1 MIGGFLGEKAG
12 WVWVQGF
19 LATFAG
25 IIWAV
30 EGLVIPET
38 YGPVLLRKR
47 AALLSKLTGKVYIS
61 KIDHERPKV
70 TNKEAFSTALG
81 RPWILL
87 CSEPIVLLLSIY
99 MAIVYGTLYLMFG
112 AFPIIYQE
120 QRGWSQGVASLPFLS
135 VLTGMMLALIY
146 NIWDNQRYKRIHV
159 KCHGFAPP
167 EARLPP
173 SMIGGIA
180 VPIGLF
186 WFAWTN
192 QASLHWSVS
201 VIASAPFGFGMVLV
215 FLSIMSYLIDSY
227 TIFAASAL
235 AANSI
240 IRSCFGA
247 VFPLFTTYMYH
258 NLGIHWASCVPA
270 FLALACVP
278 FPFLLYRYGPGIRR
292 RCKFA
297 AEADDFMRMLQKEA
311 LNTNSAGKAAL
322 KSNVGADGAEAEE
335 GYVPEDVQSRTAG
348 SASLHE
354 LGRISS
360 DSVALEPVVT
370 YEGNPYDI
378 DRVNTRSSAIT
389 NKSKSRSIKIWRQ

>member
-1 MIGGFLGEKAG
+1 M
-12 WVWVQGF
+12 
-19 LATFAG
+19 
-25 IIWAV
+25 

-38 YGPVLLRKR
+38 YGPVLLRRR
-47 AALLSKLTGKVYIS
+47 AARLSKLTSKVYVS

-70 TNKEAFSTALG
+70 TKKEAFGTALG
-81 RPWILL
+81 RPWLL
-87 CSEPIVLLLSIY
+87 LFSEPIVLLLSIY

-112 AFPIIYQE
+112 AFPIVYQE
-120 QRGWSQGVASLPFLS
+120 QRGWSQEVASLPFLS
-135 VLTGMMLALIY
+135 VLTGMMLALVY
-146 NIWDNQRYKRIHV
+146 NMWDNQRYKRIHV
-159 KCHGFAPP
+159 KCHGFAFP
-167 EARLPP
+167 EERLPP

-192 QASLHWSVS
+192 QASLHWTVS

-247 VFPLFTTYMYH
+247 VFPLFTTYMYR

-270 FLALACVP
+270 FLSLACVP
-278 FPFLLYRYGPGIRR
+278 FPFLFYRYGPAIRR

-297 AEADDFMRMLQKEA
+297 TEADDFMKMLQKDAFTASPARKTDPE
-311 LNTNSAGKAAL
+311 
-322 KSNVGADGAEAEE
+322 SNVGTEAEE
-335 GYVPEDVQSRTAG
+335 GHTQDHPSHSAG
-348 SASLHE
+348 SV
-354 LGRISS
+354 SS
-360 DSVALEPVVT
+360 DGPGRLSSESLSLEHVVT

-389 NKSKSRSIKIWRQ
+389 NKSKSRSIKTWHKK